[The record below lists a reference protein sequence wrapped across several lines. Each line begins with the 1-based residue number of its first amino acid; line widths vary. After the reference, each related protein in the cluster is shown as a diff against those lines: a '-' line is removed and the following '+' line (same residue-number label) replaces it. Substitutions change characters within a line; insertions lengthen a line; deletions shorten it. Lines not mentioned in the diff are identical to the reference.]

1 MRQTELQGEQIM
13 LYRIIVFLHVISTF
27 GFLLSHGASVSMAFA
42 LKHER
47 DLQKIRALLDLS
59 GASYPLMSLTLAA
72 SIVFGIIAGFQGHWW
87 KFGWIWVS
95 IVLLVVIIALMYFWG
110 SYIYGAARKAAGL
123 SSEPPRSDEELFAI
137 LEKSNPVLLTLI
149 GYGGYAIIA
158 WLMMVK
164 PF

>member
-1 MRQTELQGEQIM
+1 MF
-13 LYRIIVFLHVISTF
+13 YRIIVFLHVISTF

-42 LKHER
+42 LKRER
-47 DLQKIRALLDLS
+47 DSQKIRALLDIS
-59 GASYPLMSLTLAA
+59 IKSYPLMSLTLLA

-87 KFGWIWVS
+87 KFGWIWAS
-95 IVLLVVIIALMYFWG
+95 MALLVIIIALMYFLG
-110 SYIYGAARKAAGL
+110 SNIYGAARKAAGH
-123 SSEPPRSDEELFAI
+123 SSEPPGSDDELFAI
-137 LEKSNPVLLTLI
+137 LERSNPILLTII

>member
-1 MRQTELQGEQIM
+1 M
-13 LYRIIVFLHVISTF
+13 LYRFIVFLHVISVF
-27 GFLLSHGASVSMAFA
+27 GFLLSHGVSVSMAFT
-42 LKHER
+42 LKRER
-47 DLQKIRALLDLS
+47 DSQKIRALLELS
-59 GASYPLMSLTLAA
+59 SASYPLMNLTLVA

-87 KFGWIWVS
+87 KFGWIWTS
-95 IVLLVVIIALMYFWG
+95 IVLLIIIIALMYFFG
-110 SYIYGAARKAAGL
+110 SRMYGAARKAVEL
-123 SSEPPRSDEELFAI
+123 PLEPSGSDEELFAI

>member
-1 MRQTELQGEQIM
+1 M
-13 LYRIIVFLHVISTF
+13 LYRVIVFLHVISTF

-47 DLQKIRALLDLS
+47 DSGKIRALLDLS
-59 GASYPLMSLTLAA
+59 GASYPLMSLTLLA
-72 SIVFGIIAGFQGHWW
+72 SIIFGIIAGFQGHWW
-87 KFGWIWVS
+87 KFGWIWAS
-95 IVLLVVIIALMYFWG
+95 IALLVAILVLMFFLA
-110 SYIYGAARKAAGL
+110 SNIYGAARKVVGL
-123 SSEPPRSDEELFAI
+123 PYMLKGKPFLPEPQGNDEELFAI
-137 LEKSNPVLLTLI
+137 LEKSNPVLLTII

>member
-1 MRQTELQGEQIM
+1 M

-42 LKHER
+42 LKRER
-47 DLQKIRALLDLS
+47 DSGKIRALLDLS
-59 GASYPLMSLTLAA
+59 GASYPWMMLTLLA
-72 SIVFGIIAGFQGHWW
+72 SIVFGTIAGFQGHWW
-87 KFGWIWVS
+87 NFGWIWAS
-95 IVLLVVIIALMYFWG
+95 IALLVVIFALMYFFG
-110 SYIYGAARKAAGL
+110 SSIYGSARKAL
-123 SSEPPRSDEELFAI
+123 EHPSESQGNDEELFAI
-137 LEKSNPVLLTLI
+137 LKKSNPVLLTII

>member
-1 MRQTELQGEQIM
+1 MKALHKKGEPPM

-42 LKHER
+42 LKRER
-47 DLQKIRALLDLS
+47 DMGKIRALLDLS
-59 GASYPLMSLTLAA
+59 SESYPLMSITLLA

-87 KFGWIWVS
+87 KFGWIWTS
-95 IVLLVVIIALMYFWG
+95 IVLLVVIIALMYFLG
-110 SYIYGAARKAAGL
+110 SNIYGAARKAAGL
-123 SSEPPRSDEELFAI
+123 PFEPPGMNEELLAI
-137 LEKSNPVLLTLI
+137 LEKSNPVLLTII

-158 WLMMVK
+158 WLMIAK

>member
-1 MRQTELQGEQIM
+1 MF
-13 LYRIIVFLHVISTF
+13 YRIIVFLHVISTF

-42 LKHER
+42 LKRER
-47 DLQKIRALLDLS
+47 DVKKIRALLDLS
-59 GASYPLMSLTLAA
+59 GASYPLMLSTLLA

-87 KFGWIWVS
+87 RFGWIWAS
-95 IVLLVVIIALMYFWG
+95 IVLLVIITALMYFWG
-110 SYIYGAARKAAGL
+110 SRVYGAARKAMEL
-123 SSEPPRSDEELFAI
+123 PSEPSGSNEELFAI
-137 LEKSNPVLLTLI
+137 LEKSNPILLTLI

>member
-1 MRQTELQGEQIM
+1 M

-42 LKHER
+42 LKRER
-47 DLQKIRALLDLS
+47 NLQKIRALLDLS
-59 GASYPLMSLTLAA
+59 SASYPLMISTLLA
-72 SIVFGIIAGFQGHWW
+72 SILFGIIAGFQGHWW
-87 KFGWIWVS
+87 RFGWIWAS
-95 IVLLVVIIALMYFWG
+95 IALLVVILVLMYFLG
-110 SYIYGAARKAAGL
+110 SNIYGAARKAVEL
-123 SSEPPRSDEELFAI
+123 PSESPGNDEKLFAI
-137 LEKSNPVLLTLI
+137 LEKSNPVLLTII

>member
-1 MRQTELQGEQIM
+1 M
-13 LYRIIVFLHVISTF
+13 LYRIIVFLHVVSVF

-42 LKHER
+42 LKRER
-47 DLQKIRALLDLS
+47 DSQKIRALLSLS
-59 GASYPLMSLTLAA
+59 AASYPLMLSTLLA
-72 SIVFGIIAGFQGHWW
+72 SILFGIIAGFQGHWW
-87 KFGWIWVS
+87 RFGWIWTS
-95 IVLLVVIIALMYFWG
+95 IALLVVIFGLMYFLG
-110 SYIYGAARKAAGL
+110 SKVYGAAREAA
-123 SSEPPRSDEELFAI
+123 EQPASDEVLIAI

>member
-1 MRQTELQGEQIM
+1 M

-42 LKHER
+42 LKRER
-47 DLQKIRALLDLS
+47 DSQKIRALLNLS
-59 GASYPLMSLTLAA
+59 SASYPLMISTLLA

-87 KFGWIWVS
+87 KFGWIWTS
-95 IVLLVVIIALMYFWG
+95 MALLVVIIALMYFWG
-110 SYIYGAARKAAGL
+110 SRIYGAARKAMEL
-123 SSEPPRSDEELFAI
+123 PSEPSGSNEELFAI
-137 LEKSNPVLLTLI
+137 LKKSNPVLLTLI

-158 WLMMVK
+158 WLMMFK

>member
-1 MRQTELQGEQIM
+1 M

-27 GFLLSHGASVSMAFA
+27 GFLLSHGASISMAFA
-42 LKHER
+42 LKRER
-47 DLQKIRALLDLS
+47 KSQKIRALLDLS

-87 KFGWIWVS
+87 KFGWIWTS
-95 IVLLVVIIALMYFWG
+95 MALLVVIIAMMYFWG
-110 SYIYGAARKAAGL
+110 SRIYGAARKAMEL
-123 SSEPPRSDEELFAI
+123 PSEPSGSNEELFAI
-137 LEKSNPVLLTLI
+137 LKKSNPVLLTLI

-158 WLMMVK
+158 WLMMFK

>member
-1 MRQTELQGEQIM
+1 M
-13 LYRIIVFLHVISTF
+13 LYRIIVFLHIISTF

-42 LKHER
+42 LKRER
-47 DLQKIRALLDLS
+47 DVKKIRALLDLS
-59 GASYPLMSLTLAA
+59 GASYPLMSLTLLG

-87 KFGWIWVS
+87 RFGWIWAS
-95 IVLLVVIIALMYFWG
+95 IALLVLITALMYFWG
-110 SYIYGAARKAAGL
+110 SRVYGAARKAVEL
-123 SSEPPRSDEELFAI
+123 PSEPSESNEEFFAI
-137 LEKSNPVLLTLI
+137 LKKSNPILLTLI

>member
-1 MRQTELQGEQIM
+1 M

-42 LKHER
+42 LKRER
-47 DLQKIRALLDLS
+47 DLQKICALLDLS
-59 GASYPLMSLTLAA
+59 GASYPLMISTLLA

-87 KFGWIWVS
+87 KFGWIWTS
-95 IVLLVVIIALMYFWG
+95 MALLVVIIALMYFWG
-110 SYIYGAARKAAGL
+110 SRIYGAARKAMEL
-123 SSEPPRSDEELFAI
+123 PSEPSGSNEELFAI
-137 LEKSNPVLLTLI
+137 LKKSNPVLLTII

>member
-1 MRQTELQGEQIM
+1 M

-42 LKHER
+42 LKRER

-59 GASYPLMSLTLAA
+59 STSYPLMSLTLAA

-87 KFGWIWVS
+87 KFGWIWTS
-95 IVLLVVIIALMYFWG
+95 MALLVVIIALMYFWG
-110 SYIYGAARKAAGL
+110 SRIYGAARKAMEL
-123 SSEPPRSDEELFAI
+123 PSEPSGSNEELFAI
-137 LEKSNPVLLTLI
+137 LKKSNPVLLTLI